1 MYKWIFSLL
10 VTLLRWW
17 LVAAD
22 WWTKR
27 VIKAIRPHL
36 IIRSRHRQK
45 YEVDKVSDL
54 IDRLRGFP
62 AVKIDTII
70 YQDTKRVSSISR
82 FSAVEV
88 TRRISIPHFAKE
100 VMIPSCIYW
109 SLHLSFKIW
118 SLHGDWMPWSFFG
131 RSAMWVWS
139 SISTFWDRLSS
150 IVTLLIA
157 DIQLKNLLMTG
168 NPETKQYFR
177 YCISLFT

>member
-1 MYKWIFSLL
+1 LYKWIFSLL
-10 VTLLRWW
+10 VTLFRWW

-100 VMIPSCIYW
+100 VMMPSCIYW

-118 SLHGDWMPWSFFG
+118 SLHGDWMPLSFLDDQPCEYEVPFQHFG
-131 RSAMWVWS
+131 TASA
-139 SISTFWDRLSS
+139 S

-177 YCISLFT
+177 YYISLFT